1 MMIFGNLWHFL
12 KLQTLN
18 RIFPQKSSEMD
29 KLQGFQNKFA
39 KKVLRENVS
48 SKEALKTLKWLPL
61 ECRRRGHR
69 CELVQNAIKGN

>member
-1 MMIFGNLWHFL
+1 MIHVGEF
-12 KLQTLN
+12 
-18 RIFPQKSSEMD
+18 S

-39 KKVLRENVS
+39 KKVLRKNVS

-69 CELVQNAIKGN
+69 CLSVFQQLSVFSFVKLWQ